1 VARALKALAPLPL
14 ESQLLAVPVRSQQM
28 LTFRRVELV
37 AAEAVSVAMG
47 MWVAERKQAAAAV
60 VAQVY

>member
-1 VARALKALAPLPL
+1 
-14 ESQLLAVPVRSQQM
+14 M

-47 MWVAERKQAAAAV
+47 MWVAERKQAAAV
-60 VAQVY
+60 VAAQVY

>member
-14 ESQLLAVPVRSQQM
+14 ESQLLAVPIRSQQM

-37 AAEAVSVAMG
+37 AAEAVAMG